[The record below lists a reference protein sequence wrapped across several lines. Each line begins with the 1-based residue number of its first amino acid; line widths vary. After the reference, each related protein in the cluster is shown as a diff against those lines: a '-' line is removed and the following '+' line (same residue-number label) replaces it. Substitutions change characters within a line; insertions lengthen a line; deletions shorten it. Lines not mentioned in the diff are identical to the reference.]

1 MELAFAPDATNI
13 VVPVYATGPRAT
25 IQLQLALD
33 NGATRTVIRPH
44 VLASLGIVPA
54 ANARR
59 GRIRSATG
67 GAAAPFVDVP
77 HLLALGQVRANFD
90 VLAHDLPPHRYSRR
104 SARVGFLSRSR
115 AETRLR
121 ARARRPQTAA
131 PLVAVLAVRAK
142 K

>member
-1 MELAFAPDATNI
+1 MELIFAPDATNI

-33 NGATRTVIRPH
+33 TEATRTVIRPH

-59 GRIRSATG
+59 GRIRSTTG
-67 GAAAPFVDVP
+67 GAAAQFVDVP

-90 VLAHDLPPHRYSRR
+90 ALAHDLPPTVTHDGLLGLDFFRGLVLKLDFARGRAALKPPRR
-104 SARVGFLSRSR
+104 WWQFWR
-115 AETRLR
+115 
-121 ARARRPQTAA
+121 
-131 PLVAVLAVRAK
+131 
-142 K
+142 